1 MKVLEWNKLCDE
13 MENVVI
19 ENKHLRKISNVPEN
33 FGIDLEGLKIGDRI
47 TSENLRGR
55 IRVLQK
61 ELEDAEEERARSKFK
76 LINTNFSEMKNSNST
91 YFFKI
96 VKKYDQLTPEQKV
109 QVEEF
114 IISLLLNKNPNQEEK
129 YDLKKEIQTLKIK
142 IEILEKQNTNLKF
155 HVQEKI
161 NNLYEPKLIEANKPK
176 FEFKKIDLNE
186 RIQQFNPKL
195 ININPEICL
204 ENDLEN
210 QKIDCSKKEND
221 DKICLNNSISNP
233 STNCSVKD
241 SINSVNNSIR
251 SYSNV
256 NEKRDKLTIQEKL
269 RFTSGKF
276 YHNNKK

>member
-1 MKVLEWNKLCDE
+1 M
-13 MENVVI
+13 
-19 ENKHLRKISNVPEN
+19 
-33 FGIDLEGLKIGDRI
+33 
-47 TSENLRGR
+47 
-55 IRVLQK
+55 
-61 ELEDAEEERARSKFK
+61 
-76 LINTNFSEMKNSNST
+76 
-91 YFFKI
+91 
-96 VKKYDQLTPEQKV
+96 
-109 QVEEF
+109 
-114 IISLLLNKNPNQEEK
+114 
-129 YDLKKEIQTLKIK
+129 
-142 IEILEKQNTNLKF
+142 
-155 HVQEKI
+155 
-161 NNLYEPKLIEANKPK
+161 
-176 FEFKKIDLNE
+176 
-186 RIQQFNPKL
+186 